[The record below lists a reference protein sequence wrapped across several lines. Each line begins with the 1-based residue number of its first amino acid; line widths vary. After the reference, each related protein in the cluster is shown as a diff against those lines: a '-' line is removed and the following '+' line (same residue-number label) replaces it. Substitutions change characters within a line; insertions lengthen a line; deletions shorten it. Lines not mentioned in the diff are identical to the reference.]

1 MPVRAATTCSP
12 PSSAHMRRLEPAP
25 GKHGRAALYLPF
37 RAVQCRRLQNCCCLP
52 DPCDIV
58 PDPCDCETVPNTG
71 LPRPVPQIYKTRT
84 RLQKHAPIP
93 NNPPG
98 YYGNYD
104 TDSATW
110 PESLSEGQ
118 LSKSVSPQPMP
129 RLATEAAPPA
139 AAGPSA
145 LPHDGPASRTRS
157 KTRANKQAK

>member
-12 PSSAHMRRLEPAP
+12 PSSAHMRRQPSHHRQASMGGPRFTCHLGPCNAEVGKAPAP
-25 GKHGRAALYLPF
+25 SNSVTPSR
-37 RAVQCRRLQNCCCLP
+37 
-52 DPCDIV
+52 
-58 PDPCDCETVPNTG
+58 TVPNTG

-110 PESLSEGQ
+110 PESLSAGQ
-118 LSKSVSPQPMP
+118 LSKSVSPQPLP

-157 KTRANKQAK
+157 KTKAVSK